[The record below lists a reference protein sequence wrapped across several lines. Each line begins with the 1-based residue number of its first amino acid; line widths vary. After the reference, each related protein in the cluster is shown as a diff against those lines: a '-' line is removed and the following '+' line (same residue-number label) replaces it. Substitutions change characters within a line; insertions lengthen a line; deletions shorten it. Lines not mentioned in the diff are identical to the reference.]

1 MHPPSLLWCPT
12 PASQER
18 FHASDR
24 RLSSVLPT
32 MASWFRRLLHKPKP
46 RSVESSLNASRSAS
60 SSPSS
65 SSSSAESSGSS
76 PGTSLA
82 RSVRSSPVSDINAS
96 GSARWAKSYDVC
108 ICHSEVDL
116 ELVEELVSYLEGQ
129 PESFRCFLQLRD
141 AAPGSAV
148 VTELCDAVQNSHCWV
163 MLITPG
169 FLRDPWCKYQM
180 HQALAEAPMA
190 NGRTIPVLKDV
201 DRKDYPKEL
210 RNVYYIY
217 MALKENSFR
226 QIRDTIARYEWVANG
241 AHPLPPQTSR
251 SCAGAPQAGRSS
263 AGSRQR
269 RPCGRFGAAAAGSGC
284 GHILTDP
291 GQEGEAEP
299 LRPDLG
305 AEDGDVPTRVE
316 GGTAVW
322 SLLCPADA
330 TAATTP
336 SVGTGTSSGRSLLL
350 VTQTLSSVVWGGGPG
365 GSSELLV
372 PVSPRGENWSWGGS
386 GPPVS

>member
-1 MHPPSLLWCPT
+1 MWEGGPGEGRLPGPTRSRQTSPAGTSACPGRAWTCQQVGGSWEGTRGAGSGGTGQVLHSVPGKAGGCPCLPLHTGGALLGTGPGWGSCNPGRSSSSLNPGPDAST
-12 PASQER
+12 FPALVPYSCI
-18 FHASDR
+18 
-24 RLSSVLPT
+24 PG
-32 MASWFRRLLHKPKP
+32 WFRRLLHKPKP

-60 SSPSS
+60 SLPSS
-65 SSSSAESSGSS
+65 SSSSAESSSSS
-76 PGTSLA
+76 PSTSLA
-82 RSVRSSPVSDINAS
+82 RSVRSSPVLDISAS

-210 RNVYYIY
+210 RNLYYIY

-226 QIRDTIARYEWVANG
+226 QIRDTITRYLQE
-241 AHPLPPQTSR
+241 L
-251 SCAGAPQAGRSS
+251 CRSS
-263 AGSRQR
+263 T
-269 RPCGRFGAAAAGSGC
+269 GR
-284 GHILTDP
+284 T
-291 GQEGEAEP
+291 E
-299 LRPDLG
+299 
-305 AEDGDVPTRVE
+305 
-316 GGTAVW
+316 
-322 SLLCPADA
+322 
-330 TAATTP
+330 
-336 SVGTGTSSGRSLLL
+336 
-350 VTQTLSSVVWGGGPG
+350 
-365 GSSELLV
+365 
-372 PVSPRGENWSWGGS
+372 
-386 GPPVS
+386 